1 MELLLE
7 QGWGSYCCK
16 RSEERGLVCA
26 NQAVAELLW
35 DRPKDQEAKVLNV
48 KIILQTWSLG
58 QFQACYSSIKHQ
70 ACLTILPQL
79 YLQGVTPGSEN
90 R

>member
-1 MELLLE
+1 MMELLLE

-35 DRPKDQEAKVLNV
+35 DRPKDQEAKVQQLNV
-48 KIILQTWSLG
+48 KITLQKMVLGTISSFLFQHQTGFVAILK
-58 QFQACYSSIKHQ
+58 C
-70 ACLTILPQL
+70 
-79 YLQGVTPGSEN
+79 
-90 R
+90 